1 MKFFAR
7 LESHS
12 LAWSNGDFGARS
24 RVTADAGLA
33 WLDCENAEAA
43 EFDTVSSDEGLLHAF
58 EDRVDRGF
66 CFCPWQSGSLNNP
79 LYKIL
84 LNHLG
89 RRPWAVSFVVLVLL
103 TWLSKAMLESQSD
116 IVNERTLP

>member
-1 MKFFAR
+1 MNLVKEMKFFAR

-12 LAWSNGDFGARS
+12 LAWRNGDFGARS
-24 RVTADAGLA
+24 RITADASLA

-89 RRPWAVSFVVLVLL
+89 RRPWAVSLCVSDADLV
-103 TWLSKAMLESQSD
+103 K
-116 IVNERTLP
+116 